1 MAAPIFRPARNAP
14 MFRAARDAAIGRLW
28 GAMALSALADQSFN
42 VVLSWVAVVAFG
54 TAAGYLAV
62 LQGVVGLGVALL
74 VGHLAD
80 RFAPLAVMR
89 ASLLLRAAV
98 LGLVAGTWA
107 VAGQPVGWVLVVA
120 VAVLAA
126 GMAVF
131 RPAVQGALP
140 GLAREAAI
148 LPAANALLD
157 TTERIARLL
166 GPGLLSLA
174 AGVVPLVWFVGLEM
188 AGFLG
193 AALVVAGLARR
204 FPVAPARTVHEGM
217 TTAVARGFVAVR
229 RHRLLFMLLLM
240 TAPMNGVWYAAM
252 FLGTPLIIEA
262 SGIRIGG
269 AGLAAFGLVIATYG
283 GANLAATLVVGNLA
297 QPRRPGLVILWGYVV
312 LGAGIVGMGVAAM
325 LLPAGWVLAGLL
337 AGAAVSGAGAPM
349 MDVATATVRQTE
361 LARRDLPAAV
371 RAFMVVNF
379 VGLLGVLAVAPWVFD
394 TIGVALSVAVCGGV
408 ITAMG
413 VWGLVWRDAGGAR
426 RGVDATR

>member
-1 MAAPIFRPARNAP
+1 ML
-14 MFRAARDAAIGRLW
+14 RAVRDPAIGRLW
-28 GAMALSALADQSFN
+28 GAMALSALADQSFA

-62 LQGVVGLGVALL
+62 LQGVVGLSVALL
-74 VGHLAD
+74 VGHFAD

-89 ASLLLRAAV
+89 ASLLLRAGM

-107 VAGQPVGWVLVVA
+107 VAGQPVGWVLVLA

-140 GLAREAAI
+140 GLAREASL
-148 LPAANALLD
+148 LPAANALVD

-166 GPGLLSLA
+166 GPGVLSLA
-174 AGVVPLVWFVGLEM
+174 AGLVPLVWFVGLEM
-188 AGFLG
+188 AGFAA

-204 FPVAPARTVHEGM
+204 FEVAASQPERVGM
-217 TTAVARGFVAVR
+217 ATAIARGFVAVR
-229 RHRLLFMLLLM
+229 RHRLLFTLLLM
-240 TAPMNGVWYAAM
+240 TAPMNGAWYAAM

-262 SGIRIGG
+262 SGIRLGG

-283 GANLAATLVVGNLA
+283 GANLAGTLVVGNLGH
-297 QPRRPGLVILWGYVV
+297 PRRPAMVILWGYVV

-325 LLPAGWVLAGLL
+325 VLPPGWVLAGML

-361 LARRDLPAAV
+361 LPRQDLPAAV
-371 RAFMVVNF
+371 RAFMVVNYL
-379 VGLLGVLAVAPWVFD
+379 GLLGVLAVAPAVFD
-394 TIGVALSVAVCGGV
+394 GLGVAPSVALCGAV
-408 ITAMG
+408 ISALG
-413 VWGLVWRDAGGAR
+413 FYGLVRHRGGR
-426 RGVDATR
+426 

>member
-1 MAAPIFRPARNAP
+1 MAAP
-14 MFRAARDAAIGRLW
+14 MFHAARDAAIGRLW

-74 VGHLAD
+74 VGHFAD

-89 ASLLLRAAV
+89 VSLLLRAGM
-98 LGLVAGTWA
+98 LGLVAGSWA
-107 VAGQPVGWVLVVA
+107 VAGQPVGWVLVLA

-140 GLAREAAI
+140 GLAREASM
-148 LPAANALLD
+148 LPAANALVD

-188 AGFLG
+188 AGFLA
-193 AALVVAGLARR
+193 AALVVAALARR
-204 FPVAPARTVHEGM
+204 FPVAPARTVREGM
-217 TTAVARGFVAVR
+217 ATAIARGFVAVR
-229 RHRLLFMLLLM
+229 GHRLLFMLLLM
-240 TAPMNGVWYAAM
+240 TAPMNGAWYAAM

-262 SGIRIGG
+262 TGIRVGG

-297 QPRRPGLVILWGYVV
+297 QPRRPGLVILWGYAV
-312 LGAGIVGMGVAAM
+312 LGAGIVGRGAAAM
-325 LLPAGWVLAGLL
+325 LLPSGWVLAGLL
-337 AGAAVSGAGAPM
+337 AGAALSGAGAPM
-349 MDVATATVRQTE
+349 MDVPTATVRQTE

-371 RAFMVVNF
+371 RAFMVVNYL
-379 VGLLGVLAVAPWVFD
+379 GLLGVLAVAPFVFD
-394 TIGVALSVAVCGGV
+394 TIGVALSVALCGGM
-408 ITAMG
+408 ISAMG
-413 VWGLVWRDAGGAR
+413 VWGLVWGDVGGAR